1 MPRCAVGIAA
11 AVVLLA
17 QQGSAVAQS
26 RDAVAQSRD
35 IVSANY
41 VMPGCREL
49 VGGSQREL
57 GLQGL
62 CHGIVGI
69 MFNFWRS
76 QLGICFP
83 DGTNV
88 EQAVRVVIR
97 FIDQRPERMHEEFFQ
112 LAIEALQQ
120 AWPCR
125 R

>member
-1 MPRCAVGIAA
+1 MRKQHAIGIAA
-11 AVVLLA
+11 AVVLLG
-17 QQGSAVAQS
+17 QQGA
-26 RDAVAQSRD
+26 AVAQSRD

-49 VGGSQREL
+49 VGRGQREL

-69 MFNFWRS
+69 MFNFWPS

-97 FIDQRPERMHEEFFQ
+97 YIDRQPERMNEEFFQ

>member
-1 MPRCAVGIAA
+1 MKRYAIAIAA
-11 AVVLLA
+11 VMALLA
-17 QQGSAVAQS
+17 LQG
-26 RDAVAQSRD
+26 DAVAQPRD

-49 VGGSQREL
+49 VGGGQREL

-62 CHGIVGI
+62 CQGIVGV

-88 EQAVRVVIR
+88 EQAIRVVIR
-97 FIDQRPERMHEEFFQ
+97 YIDRQPERMHEEFFQ

>member
-1 MPRCAVGIAA
+1 MRRYGIGIAA
-11 AVVLLA
+11 CLALLA
-17 QQGSAVAQS
+17 QQGA
-26 RDAVAQSRD
+26 AVAQSRD

-69 MFNFWRS
+69 MFHFWRS

-97 FIDQRPERMHEEFFQ
+97 YIDRQPERMHESFVE
-112 LAIEALQQ
+112 LALEAMRE